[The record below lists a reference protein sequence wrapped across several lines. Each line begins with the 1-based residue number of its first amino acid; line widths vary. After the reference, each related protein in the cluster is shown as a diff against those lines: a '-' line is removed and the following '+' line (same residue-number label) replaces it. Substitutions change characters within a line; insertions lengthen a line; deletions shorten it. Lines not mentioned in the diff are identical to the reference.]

1 MTSGLYPGYDVL
13 AKREGLSWNDATRR
27 VIAERL
33 AVVNTPTYFNV
44 EEWQTLEVLCRRIL
58 PQPNGRPEVP
68 IAGYV
73 DRDMLEHGDSGTRI
87 EPMPY
92 DGEAW
97 KRALAALD
105 AEALAAHHVK
115 FRDLTAD
122 SADALLCLMQKGDL
136 TDPAWGNVPPKLFFE
151 KRVLVDIP
159 AAYYAHPAAWSEMG
173 FGGPASPRGYV
184 RMAAN
189 RHDAWE
195 ATEVTPGHY
204 NQALRDNKNVR

>member
-13 AKREGLSWNDATRR
+13 AKRGGLSWNDATRR
-27 VIAERL
+27 VIDERL
-33 AVVNTPTYFNV
+33 AVVNEPKYFNPK
-44 EEWQTLEVLCRRIL
+44 EWQTLEALCRRIL
-58 PQPNGRPEVP
+58 PQPIGRQEVP
-68 IAGYV
+68 LAAYI

-97 KRALAALD
+97 KCALAALD
-105 AEALAAHHVK
+105 AEALTAHHTK

-122 SADALLCLMQKGDL
+122 AADALLCLMQKGEL
-136 TDPAWGNVPPKLFFE
+136 TDAAWGKVPSKLFFA

-159 AAYYAHPAAWSEMG
+159 AAYYAHPTSWSEMG

-184 RMAAN
+184 RMGAN

-195 ATEVTPGHY
+195 PTEATPRQHAR
-204 NQALRDNKNVR
+204 ALRDNQNVR